1 MLIGIISWDLWL
13 SAKASPSKGKTG
25 PVLGSRFF
33 VWGEGVSSGQGGDTL
48 NAAANGRIY
57 AGYNAFGGKL
67 GGGFYAD
74 GTFVGKDETG
84 FGLGLR
90 GEVGYGAFFFE
101 ASYGRFAEQYQS
113 RAIISR
119 AGSELG
125 FMLGLRGAIAKRVLI
140 ESGIAQSTKSYDTED
155 GEAIGSSL
163 SKSMIAPV
171 IGIDFLLGSGR

>member
-1 MLIGIISWDLWL
+1 MLIGIIAWDLWS

-25 PVLGSRFF
+25 PFLGSRFF
-33 VWGEGVSSGQGGDTL
+33 VWGEGVSSGQGGETL

-57 AGYNAFGGKL
+57 ASYNAAGGKL

-74 GTFVGKDETG
+74 GTFVGKDESG

-90 GEVGYGAFFFE
+90 GEAGYGAFFFE
-101 ASYGRFAEQYQS
+101 VSYGRFTEQYQR

-125 FMLGLRGAIAKRVLI
+125 FMLGLRGEISKRVVI

-155 GEAIGSSL
+155 GESIGSGL
-163 SKSMIAPV
+163 RKSMIAPA
-171 IGIDFLLGSGR
+171 IGIDLRLGRGR